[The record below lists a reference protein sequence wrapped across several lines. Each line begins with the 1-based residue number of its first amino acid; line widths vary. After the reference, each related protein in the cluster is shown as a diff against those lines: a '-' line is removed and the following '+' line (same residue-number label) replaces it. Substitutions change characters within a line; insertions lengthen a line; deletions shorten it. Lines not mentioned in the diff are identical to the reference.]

1 MYRRQTHATALSGSC
16 AHHGAA
22 HDVSQDCASSSAV
35 QDSNCMWI
43 AVRVMLLSAHAG
55 YWLQFWAL
63 YCLVLFYRGVKYE
76 LAPIRPIS
84 KFLVVKAVVFL
95 TYWQGVAIAILVWA
109 DIIRTKVRPEQDATA
124 PHSCKVLKSKHA

>member
-1 MYRRQTHATALSGSC
+1 MGWSGLHVGCVVDTHLW
-16 AHHGAA
+16 
-22 HDVSQDCASSSAV
+22 D
-35 QDSNCMWI
+35 WP
-43 AVRVMLLSAHAG
+43 
-55 YWLQFWAL
+55 QFWAL

-109 DIIRTKVRPEQDATA
+109 DLIRTKVRFLRTRQPLRLSSPGHPLVPQ
-124 PHSCKVLKSKHA
+124 